1 MATFFKERAQ
11 TKLTGDAADQ
21 LAGTEIQALRARDYL
36 GSLESGV
43 SSAVGLRV

>member
-21 LAGTEIQALRARDYL
+21 LAGTEIQALSGSSDLAGQL
-36 GSLESGV
+36 GSRAL
-43 SSAVGLRV
+43 A